1 MKSIFNPNDNKEIID
16 RINRLTS
23 GSTAQW
29 GKMNVSQMLAHA
41 QVPIKVSLGEVKLKR
56 GLIGIL
62 FGSLAKKQLL
72 NDKPF
77 KKDLPTDRS
86 FIIQGIPDFE
96 KEKKALM
103 ELVQR
108 LGKSSTNLTN
118 EPHPF
123 FGKMKVNEWDTLMIK
138 HLDHHLR
145 QFGV

>member
-1 MKSIFNPNDNKEIID
+1 MKSIFNPDNNKEIID
-16 RINRLTS
+16 RINRLSS

-41 QVPIKVSLGEVKLKR
+41 QAPIKVSLGEVKLKR
-56 GLIGIL
+56 VLIGIL

-96 KEKKALM
+96 KEKNSLM

-108 LGKSSTNLTN
+108 LGKSSTNLSN

-123 FGKMKVNEWDTLMIK
+123 FGKMKVNEWDVLTIK

>member
-1 MKSIFNPNDNKEIID
+1 MKSIFNPGDNKEIID
-16 RINRLTS
+16 RINRLSS

-41 QVPIKVSLGEVKLKR
+41 QIPIKVSLGEIKLKR

-96 KEKKALM
+96 KEKNALM

>member
-1 MKSIFNPNDNKEIID
+1 MKSIFNPGDNKEIID
-16 RINRLTS
+16 RINRLSS

-29 GKMNVSQMLAHA
+29 GKMNDSQMLAHA
-41 QVPIKVSLGEVKLKR
+41 QIPIKVSLGEIKLKR
-56 GLIGIL
+56 GLIGTL

-77 KKDLPTDRS
+77 KKNLPTDRS

-96 KEKKALM
+96 KEKNSLM